1 MNQKNEALKLC
12 KKCMQTLP
20 MSMFHNYKQSLDGK
34 NPYCKKCVSYMQKK
48 SREKRELEEYL
59 KKKELEKI
67 KEENKQEDIKTK
79 VCFRCK
85 VEKDI
90 TNFHRDKRQKDG
102 YNNVCIECK
111 KIREAENILK
121 RLEKRGY

>member
-1 MNQKNEALKLC
+1 MNKEDEALKLC

-20 MSMFHNYKQSLDGK
+20 MSMFHNCKRSLDGK
-34 NPYCKKCVSYMQKK
+34 NPYCKKCISYMQKK
-48 SREKRELEEYL
+48 SREKRELEKYL
-59 KKKELEKI
+59 EKKKLE
-67 KEENKQEDIKTK
+67 ESNQGKQSNEVITK

-85 VEKDI
+85 IEKDI
-90 TNFHRDKRQKDG
+90 SNFHKDKRQKDG

-111 KIREAENILK
+111 KIRENENMLK